1 MKKDFSE
8 MTTAQL
14 KKIYDAEMGTLN
26 GTLTWKE
33 RERLIQVYKSRT
45 FNLEEGIKTLMI
57 HHS

>member
-1 MKKDFSE
+1 

-45 FNLEEGIKTLMI
+45 FNLEEGIKTIMI